1 LALEDL
7 AQARKSNNS
16 ASGNFY
22 AAAAV
27 AAELG
32 EGERD
37 AFEHLESAIKEKPRD
52 PELHYGASSAY
63 SLASKAVT
71 RKDKTQGRVYA
82 ERAIELLRSA
92 IQNGFSD
99 KYAIEHDPDLDPIRS
114 LPGFAELM
122 RADHLNRL
130 VGGLLVHDASREAV
144 HSFGLDPAIHLR
156 NRYRL
161 ISCGDQAI
169 VCPQRRNGS
178 MLAAPVR

>member
-1 LALEDL
+1 MALVVL

-71 RKDKTQGRVYA
+71 RKDKTQGRV
-82 ERAIELLRSA
+82 
-92 IQNGFSD
+92 
-99 KYAIEHDPDLDPIRS
+99 
-114 LPGFAELM
+114 
-122 RADHLNRL
+122 
-130 VGGLLVHDASREAV
+130 EAV

-178 MLAAPVR
+178 MLAAPAR